1 MKYRLQDKLQSQVAA
16 VLPGYQVKCEFSSHN
31 VIDVSLI
38 EPATREAIR
47 ISGVTMQ
54 SLLGPGALDE
64 VVDQLVYE
72 IVFVARTEANCKLP
86 GKESE

>member
-86 GKESE
+86 GKEPE

>member
-38 EPATREAIR
+38 EPATREAMTR
-47 ISGVTMQ
+47 VLVDN
-54 SLLGPGALDE
+54 LLAVERGEQPPNA
-64 VVDQLVYE
+64 V
-72 IVFVARTEANCKLP
+72 
-86 GKESE
+86 